1 MEPLLT
7 MRARARD
14 CVVTRRTSKGSDK
27 WPARFRSGRSPVA
40 AARRAGTGRFWR
52 SDGIVVL
59 AAVAV
64 VLGVTLQGCG
74 SAATPSAG
82 PEGIP
87 LETGPALAPAS
98 TSADGATVDGIQCN
112 PSEQVAYHI
121 HSHLLV
127 FVNGQPR
134 SIPYGIGTVAPVIKN
149 TAQGAFAGASHC
161 YYWLHVH
168 AGDGIIHIESPTQ
181 QTYTLGQFFALW
193 RQPLSANA
201 VGPASGAVTAY
212 VNGKPFTGDPSTIP
226 FKDHEAIQLD
236 VGTPTPAPQN
246 VNWAN
251 AQL

>member
-1 MEPLLT
+1 M
-7 MRARARD
+7 
-14 CVVTRRTSKGSDK
+14 
-27 WPARFRSGRSPVA
+27 A
-40 AARRAGTGRFWR
+40 AARRAPTGRFWR
-52 SDGIVVL
+52 SGGTVL
-59 AAVAV
+59 RVAVAV

-74 SAATPSAG
+74 SAATPSPSAG

-112 PSEQVAYHI
+112 TSEQVAYHI

-134 SIPYGIGTVAPVIKN
+134 SIPYGIGTVAPVVKN

-181 QTYTLGQFFALW
+181 RTYTLGQFFALW
-193 RQPLSANA
+193 RQPLNDHA
-201 VGPASGAVTAY
+201 VGPATAAVTAY

-226 FKDHEAIQLD
+226 LKDHEAIQLD
-236 VGTPTPAPQN
+236 VGTPTPPPQN

>member
-1 MEPLLT
+1 M
-7 MRARARD
+7 
-14 CVVTRRTSKGSDK
+14 
-27 WPARFRSGRSPVA
+27 
-40 AARRAGTGRFWR
+40 
-52 SDGIVVL
+52 
-59 AAVAV
+59 
-64 VLGVTLQGCG
+64 TLQGCG
-74 SAATPSAG
+74 SAATPSPSAG

-112 PSEQVAYHI
+112 TSEQVAYHI

-134 SIPYGIGTVAPVIKN
+134 SIPYGIGTVAPVVKN

-181 QTYTLGQFFALW
+181 RTYTLGQFFALW
-193 RQPLSANA
+193 RQPLNDHA
-201 VGPASGAVTAY
+201 VGPATAAVTAY
-212 VNGKPFTGDPSTIP
+212 VNGKPFTGDRSTIP
-226 FKDHEAIQLD
+226 HKDHEVIQLD
-236 VGTPTPAPQN
+236 VGTPTPPPQN